1 MDENQEGDRS
11 SREAEER
18 SRSKP
23 SLAER
28 LMNPPRVEA
37 PPAPRPPDRE
47 LLERED
53 LQRAARNELKTLE
66 AFGSISNASI
76 TASLKEARRFVR
88 VRYFSFLTLL
98 LVLAA
103 TLIVAV
109 VVLTESLL
117 NDGRWEVQAGSA
129 AVAAGALAILVLMQY
144 RPAST
149 YSSASVEL
157 AQLEALRIHLEHS
170 YGVWNEF
177 LTARRDRDISAN
189 EIATAVASMT
199 STTRELV
206 SLQAE
211 FMSSNLADRGSRQ
224 PPRPSFPTPTMPDP
238 RRY

>member
-157 AQLEALRIHLEHS
+157 AQLEADE
-170 YGVWNEF
+170 
-177 LTARRDRDISAN
+177 
-189 EIATAVASMT
+189 
-199 STTRELV
+199 
-206 SLQAE
+206 
-211 FMSSNLADRGSRQ
+211 
-224 PPRPSFPTPTMPDP
+224 
-238 RRY
+238 